1 LSSIRASKP
10 EMILCVT
17 VDQLDSLLKLGRR
30 LTILPA
36 FESGTSEII
45 RPGRVS
51 RMLAGKGFKK
61 LLRRGELPPL
71 KESHPGCYI
80 LTGLY
85 RRAVFNWFDPG
96 YSSHWSLLLSYCPL
110 PSKERDRVR
119 VGSWGPRVHATTN
132 YYKRGQTK
140 KNDNSPETKKNVVAW
155 LWLSHLIYPT
165 SYIVRLGP

>member
-1 LSSIRASKP
+1 
-10 EMILCVT
+10 MILCVT
-17 VDQLDSLLKLGRR
+17 ADQLDSLLKPGRR

-36 FESGTSEII
+36 FVSGTSEII

-51 RMLAGKGFKK
+51 GMLADKGFKK
-61 LLRRGELPPL
+61 LLRCGELPPL

-85 RRAVFNWFDPG
+85 RGGVFNWFDPG
-96 YSSHWSLLLSYCPL
+96 YSSHCSLLLSYCLL
-110 PSKERDRVR
+110 PSRERGTVG

-140 KNDNSPETKKNVVAW
+140 KNDSSPQTKKKVVAW
-155 LWLSHLIYPT
+155 LWLSHLIDPT